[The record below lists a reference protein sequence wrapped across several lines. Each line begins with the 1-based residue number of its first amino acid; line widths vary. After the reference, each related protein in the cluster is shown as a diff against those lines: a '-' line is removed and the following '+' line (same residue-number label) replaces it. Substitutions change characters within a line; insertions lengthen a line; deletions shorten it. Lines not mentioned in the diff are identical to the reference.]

1 MGPKSSLRLGL
12 WFATVLSL
20 MAAGCGSSSGPART
34 VSYFQAHAKE
44 REALFKRCADDPGTL
59 GKSAECVNAERA
71 EEIAGIGSF
80 RHLAPMQ
87 FPPVPGARAKKG
99 ADASARNSAPSR

>member
-20 MAAGCGSSSGPART
+20 MAAGCGPSAGPAKT
-34 VSYFQAHAKE
+34 VSYFQAHPKE
-44 REALFKRCADDPGTL
+44 REAVFKRCADDPGTL
-59 GKSAECVNAERA
+59 GKTAECVNAERA
-71 EEIAGIGSF
+71 EEVAGIGSF

-87 FPPVPGARAKKG
+87 FRPVPGARAKKA
-99 ADASARNSAPSR
+99 ADASVRNSAPSR